1 MFCWVPSHV
10 GIAGNEYADAERGP
24 IYMIIPSKDFIPI
37 IKKTYQTNGNVC
49 GTQPTQTIN

>member
-37 IKKTYQTNGNVC
+37 IKKHIRQMATYVGHN
-49 GTQPTQTIN
+49 QPRQ